1 MKKTLHIAAACL
13 LAALPRAHADDAAL
27 RPIAYLSG
35 VNQDTLAAE
44 TAELARTI
52 DALMAELQR
61 NGFPAQ
67 SLAEL
72 KQLVAQLGALGGED
86 MTAIAA
92 RLRGLGENTDLDAG
106 DAVTAA
112 YLAQQQIENRL
123 KGLAQ
128 RIALRQLRQET
139 VRRLEALIARQLAVQ
154 RETRAISAI
163 SAIARP
169 GNRQQLLASDQGG
182 VGEDLEA
189 FFQTGETLLVALRD
203 STAPRATTSESEP
216 DATPGFA
223 ERINAPLLNTY
234 VAEALAGIQGG
245 RYNEAHARQNALLAE
260 LNRILQGI
268 LSSQSK
274 EQRLSTAL
282 AQVSALRE
290 EQAAREENEKKAE
303 PEDSEKAKADAEK
316 KQAAADEAKLLA
328 AKVAAIDPEAAKAL
342 AEAQKALQE
351 QADEAAKKQAASE
364 AGEPEKTTKTE
375 PEKTAAKTPSSP
387 EPGEIQP
394 GEKQPG
400 EKENQV
406 ASAEQPA
413 PSEQA
418 GEKQNGEKSDPA
430 AKPTPSEALAALAKA
445 EAALRQELAS
455 TQAKDSADNEK
466 QLAKDGS
473 QPSQSQQAKD
483 ANTPQNTQQGSEL
496 TASGG
501 GDGQG
506 LVANRP
512 GDVDGPA
519 QTVGALQRE
528 EREAML
534 TLQNERY
541 PAEYSTWVQQYW
553 RNLAQDQ

>member
-35 VNQDTLAAE
+35 VNQDSLAAE

-123 KGLAQ
+123 KTLAQ

-154 RETRAISAI
+154 RETRAI

-203 STAPRATTSESEP
+203 STTPRATAAPSEAEP

-234 VAEALAGIQGG
+234 VSEALAGIQGG

-290 EQAAREENEKKAE
+290 EQAAREENEKKPE

-364 AGEPEKTTKTE
+364 AGEPEKTAKTE
-375 PEKTAAKTPSSP
+375 PEKTAAKTSSLP
-387 EPGEIQP
+387 EPGEIEP
-394 GEKQPG
+394 GEKQSG

-406 ASAEQPA
+406 ASAEQPT

-418 GEKQNGEKSDPA
+418 GEKQNGEESDPA
-430 AKPTPSEALAALAKA
+430 AKPLPSEALAALAKA
-445 EAALRQELAS
+445 EAALRKELAS
-455 TQAKDSADNEK
+455 TQAKDSAESEK

-473 QPSQSQQAKD
+473 QQSQAQQPKD

-496 TASGG
+496 TASVGG
-501 GDGQG
+501 EGQG
-506 LVANRP
+506 LVAHRP